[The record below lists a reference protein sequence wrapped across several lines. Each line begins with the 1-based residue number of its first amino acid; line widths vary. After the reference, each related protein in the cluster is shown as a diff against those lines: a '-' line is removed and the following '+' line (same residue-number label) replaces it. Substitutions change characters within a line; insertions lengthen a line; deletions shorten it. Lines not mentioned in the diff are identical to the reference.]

1 MFLVSGI
8 LERHIPPPDCR
19 YFSSSFL
26 LHWLNT
32 LGNGC
37 LNMDSIDEHHDRSGQ
52 WFREPK
58 MSTCKSWPGPKS
70 TGPSLKS
77 MKCAKADCD
86 LVHCSKSDPSGFHL
100 EVKWDCTAKLPSKI
114 TALKNKL
121 YWNKICWLRLDFG
134 SQHIQ
139 QSLPAQYWS
148 CGLFLTL
155 LEQDWEL
162 STQTV
167 NSMDKKNILFF
178 LTTASLQKMW
188 IFSVTWIIICC

>member
-1 MFLVSGI
+1 MNI
-8 LERHIPPPDCR
+8 MTD
-19 YFSSSFL
+19 
-26 LHWLNT
+26 
-32 LGNGC
+32 LGNG
-37 LNMDSIDEHHDRSGQ
+37 LENQKWARTNPDPGQ
-52 WFREPK
+52 RAQVLPW
-58 MSTCKSWPGPKS
+58 
-70 TGPSLKS
+70 SLWNVQKQIAIW
-77 MKCAKADCD
+77 CT
-86 LVHCSKSDPSGFHL
+86 CSKSDPSGFHL
-100 EVKWDCTAKLPSKI
+100 EVKWECTAKLPSKI

-121 YWNKICWLRLDFG
+121 YWNKICWLRLDFD